1 MESHLLIVESPAKA
15 KTIEKFLGK
24 DFKVKSSFGHI
35 RDLAKKNL
43 GIHMENGFVPEYEI
57 DSSKTALV
65 SELKTLAKKAHTVW
79 LASDEDREGEAI
91 AWHLQ
96 ESLGL
101 KPENTKRIVFH
112 EITKEAILHA
122 VETPRSVNMNMVN
135 AQQARRVLDRLV
147 GFEISPILWKKLKPK
162 LSAGRVQSV
171 AVRLVVERERE
182 IMAHTSHSQYRVEGV
197 FLPNGKKA
205 DKIKAEIETR
215 FADEKAA
222 TKVLE
227 QCIGAAFQLSAIE
240 KKAGV
245 RSPAPP
251 FTTSTLQ
258 QEASRK
264 LGYSVS
270 QTMSIAQRLYEAGL
284 ITYMRTDS
292 TLLSQLAINAA
303 KQCIEALYGPQYAKS
318 RQYATKS
325 KSAQEAHEAIRPT
338 YLNNSHIEGSP
349 QERRLYDLIWKRTI
363 ASQMA
368 DAQIEKTTLTIESP
382 QLEHPFIATGE
393 VILFDGFI
401 KVYHESKDDDTTQE
415 EGDARLPQLAQGD
428 ALSAVQI
435 FALQRFNQRPPRYA
449 EASLVKKLE
458 ELGIGRPST
467 YAPTISTIMQR
478 GYVSKEDR
486 QGVKRDYIRLELQNG
501 EIKKEL
507 LSETTGAE
515 KAKLFPSDVGMLVND
530 FLQNNFDEIVDYGF
544 TAKVEEDFD
553 RIADGKLDWQQML
566 ADFYKPFHLR
576 VENTLEN
583 ARPTNAERVL
593 GKDPKTGKDLIVR
606 IGRFGPIA
614 QIGNGDDGQKQFASL
629 KSGQLIES
637 ITLEEAL
644 QLFQLPRHLGTHLGK
659 DVSTSIGRFG
669 PYIKFGSAF
678 ISLPKTEDPYHVQ
691 LERAVEII
699 AEAEQK
705 AKEKHILSFDNE
717 GIQVLNGRF
726 GPYICQAGKNYK
738 IPRGTEPK
746 SLTLEDCLAIIQA
759 TPSAP
764 AKTAGAAKKPATSN
778 RTAAA
783 GKSAAIKKAIVA
795 KKSTTT
801 KKATASPKAT
811 KK

>member
-15 KTIEKFLGK
+15 KTIEKYLGK

-43 GIHMENGFVPEYEI
+43 GIHMENGFRPEYEI

-122 VETPRSVNMNMVN
+122 VENPRSVNMDMVN

-182 IMAHTSHSQYRVEGV
+182 IMAHTTHSQYKVEGI
-197 FLPNGKKA
+197 FLPQGKKA
-205 DKIKAEIETR
+205 GNQIKAEIETR

-222 TKVLE
+222 TRVLE
-227 QCIGAAFQLSAIE
+227 QCIGASFQLSAIE
-240 KKAGV
+240 KKAGL

-292 TLLSQLAINAA
+292 TLLSQLALNAA
-303 KQCIEALYGPQYAKS
+303 KKCIETLYGPQYTKS

-338 YLNNSHIEGSP
+338 YLSNNQIEGSA
-349 QERRLYDLIWKRTI
+349 QERRLYDLIWKRAI

-382 QLEHPFIATGE
+382 QLKQPFIATGE

-401 KVYHESKDDDTTQE
+401 KVYHESKDDDTAQE
-415 EGDARLPQLAQGD
+415 EGGVRLPQLVQGD
-428 ALSAVQI
+428 ALNFVQI
-435 FALQRFNQRPPRYA
+435 SASQKFNQRPPRYA

-486 QGVKRDYIRLELQNG
+486 PGVKRDYVRLELQNG
-501 EIKKEL
+501 QIKKEL

-515 KAKLFPSDVGMLVND
+515 KAKLFPSDIGILVND
-530 FLQNNFDEIVDYGF
+530 FLVENFDEIVDYGF

-553 RIADGKLDWQQML
+553 RIADGHLNWQHML

-583 ARPTNAERVL
+583 ARPSHAERVL
-593 GKDPKTGKDLIVR
+593 GKDPKTGKDVVVR

-614 QIGNGDDGQKQFASL
+614 QLGNSEDKDKQFSSL
-629 KSGQLIES
+629 QAGQLIES

-644 QLFQLPRHLGTHLGK
+644 QLFQLPRHLGTHLNK

-669 PYIKFGSAF
+669 PYLKFGSAF
-678 ISLPKTEDPYHVQ
+678 ISLPKSENPYHIP
-691 LERAVEII
+691 LERAIEII

-705 AKEKHILSFDNE
+705 AKEKHILSYE
-717 GIQVLNGRF
+717 GEDIQVLNGRF
-726 GPYICQAGKNYK
+726 GPYISQAGKNYK
-738 IPRGTEPK
+738 IPRDTEPK
-746 SLTLEDCLAIIQA
+746 SLSLEDCIAIIQA
-759 TPSAP
+759 AP
-764 AKTAGAAKKPATSN
+764 NATAKKPVS
-778 RTAAA
+778 
-783 GKSAAIKKAIVA
+783 KKPAAIKKPAVA
-795 KKSTTT
+795 KKSKAKSA
-801 KKATASPKAT
+801 KKTAPKAS
-811 KK
+811 K